1 MSEPNINEME
11 QLVLLA
17 LVRLGEGAYGVPIR
31 EEIEER
37 AGRSVSIAAVYAAL
51 DRLEGRGLVESWLT
65 APTPERGGR
74 AKKHFSISAEG
85 AAALATAREAMARM
99 WEGVELEPD
108 LLER

>member
-1 MSEPNINEME
+1 MNELNINEME

-51 DRLEGRGLVESWLT
+51 DRLEGRGLIKSWLT

-85 AAALATAREAMARM
+85 AAALAAAREAMARM
-99 WEGVELEPD
+99 WEGVKLEAD
-108 LLER
+108 LLDR